1 MMKTVLREPLF
12 HFVVVGVLL
21 FAAFRAVSPEP
32 VDAPNQIVVSVQDVE
47 ALEQQFKA
55 MWKRLPSE
63 QERETM
69 IDAHIRQEV
78 LVREAET
85 LGLDR
90 NDSVIRQRLQQ
101 KMDFLLSSSAN
112 IIEPSED
119 DLEAYLAEN
128 AERYEV
134 QGKAAF
140 EQIFLGQ
147 TVSDDVVATALTRLN
162 SGADLETI
170 GERTLLPTVV
180 PLSPHT
186 AINATFGRGFA
197 GALVDLPTG
206 QWAGPVQSGYG
217 QHLVQVKEQS
227 PARLPPLDDI
237 RDQVEAGW
245 REVRARDMSEAMF
258 EELRARYEIDIEIPG
273 T

>member
-32 VDAPNQIVVSVQDVE
+32 VDAPNQIVVSVLDVE

-78 LVREAET
+78 LVREAEA

-147 TVSDDVVATALTRLN
+147 TVSDDVVATALSRLK
-162 SGADLETI
+162 SGADVETI

-258 EELRARYEIDIEIPG
+258 EELRARYEIDIEMPG

>member
-1 MMKTVLREPLF
+1 LRQNFARILG
-12 HFVVVGVLL
+12 HFKLHRFRS
-21 FAAFRAVSPEP
+21 FALNDGHPITDSIANGE
-32 VDAPNQIVVSVQDVE
+32 
-47 ALEQQFKA
+47 
-55 MWKRLPSE
+55 
-63 QERETM
+63 
-69 IDAHIRQEV
+69 ID
-78 LVREAET
+78 
-85 LGLDR
+85 
-90 NDSVIRQRLQQ
+90 
-101 KMDFLLSSSAN
+101 
-112 IIEPSED
+112 
-119 DLEAYLAEN
+119 

-197 GALVDLPTG
+197 GALVVLPTG